1 MNSAPPQAQRAI
13 RRPPRQEAAGRRR
26 SHAVVLA
33 LASALAAVLVYG
45 TPYYRLPVAERVRD
59 PLHAWLRP
67 SGYIGQTA
75 GIIALLI
82 FAFLW
87 LYPLRR
93 RTRWL
98 EFTGSI
104 ARWLDVHVSAA
115 LLLPLLVT
123 IHAGWRFGGVIGLGF
138 WAMMVVWL
146 SGIVGRYLYARIP
159 RGRGGLE
166 LSRGEIAAE
175 RGALLQQIA
184 ADTGVPLE
192 LVEQTLAVA
201 PPRQS
206 LGALGTLR
214 RMFADDL
221 ARRRAAERLR
231 ALSARAGRGRSGG
244 ARSVA
249 RAVRLARREM
259 ALTQQVR
266 MLDATHDLF
275 RYWHVVHR
283 PVAIAALVAV
293 LVHVGVVIAVG
304 ATWFR

>member
-1 MNSAPPQAQRAI
+1 M
-13 RRPPRQEAAGRRR
+13 AGR
-26 SHAVVLA
+26 
-33 LASALAAVLVYG
+33 
-45 TPYYRLPVAERVRD
+45 VRH

-67 SGYIGQTA
+67 SGYVGQTA

-93 RTRWL
+93 RARWL

-123 IHAGWRFGGVIGLGF
+123 IHAGWRFGGIIGLGF

-146 SGIVGRYLYARIP
+146 SGVVGRYLYARIP
-159 RGRGGLE
+159 RGRSGLE
-166 LSRGEIAAE
+166 LSRGEIASE
-175 RGALLQQIA
+175 RGALLESIA
-184 ADTGVPLE
+184 VDLGLPLA
-192 LVEQTLAVA
+192 LVQQTLSVA
-201 PPRQS
+201 PPAGR
-206 LGALGTLR
+206 LGVIATFR
-214 RMFADDL
+214 RLVADDL
-221 ARRRAAERLR
+221 ARRRAVRRLR
-231 ALSARAGRGRSGG
+231 ALAERTGRQGRAQARRID
-244 ARSVA
+244 

-266 MLDATHDLF
+266 MLAATHDVF

-283 PVAIAALVAV
+283 PVALAALVAV
-293 LVHVGVVIAVG
+293 LVHVGVVIVMG